1 MKVKELIA
9 LLSERNPE
17 DIVLISGYETME
29 GVYVAEAD
37 MLVPMQTV
45 QVTGR
50 VDDMSGNRKS
60 VASQG
65 ESSVWIGWK
74 DDYRTKT
81 FLEDALNPEDENGE
95 Q

>member
-9 LLSERNPE
+9 KLSELNPE
-17 DIVLISGYETME
+17 DIVLISGYETMG

-45 QVTGR
+45 QITDS
-50 VDDMSGNRKS
+50 VDTLLGNRKS

-74 DDYRTKT
+74 DDYRTEL
-81 FLEDALNPEDENGE
+81 FLEDALNPED
-95 Q
+95 